1 MRSGGRADA
10 QHSRESDVRLAGLFL
25 SLVGHAGL
33 IALALWGLPWM
44 RVSPEPPPEAVAVS
58 LVSPAEL
65 AALVEGARE
74 PPPAPEP
81 APPPPEPPRAA
92 PAPAPPPPAEPPE
105 PALPDLAPFNPDAP
119 LGIVRPAETA
129 PPPEPSTLSRAT
141 RPRPRPAPPDE
152 AAARTATA
160 PVSGTG
166 QAGAG
171 GAAPVA
177 AGTRALDAYQAAVR
191 AAIERAQVMP
201 RAARDRGISGT
212 ARLEV
217 SLQRDGR
224 LARVRLAAPSGSGVI
239 DAAALAAA
247 RRAVLPTPPPGLAVQ
262 GLRFVIDVR
271 FTTNDG

>member
-1 MRSGGRADA
+1 
-10 QHSRESDVRLAGLFL
+10 VRIAGLFL
-25 SLVGHAGL
+25 SIVGHAGL
-33 IALALWGLPWM
+33 IALALWGLPWL
-44 RVSPEPPPEAVAVS
+44 RVRPAPPSEAVAVS

-81 APPPPEPPRAA
+81 APQPPPEPPRAA
-92 PAPAPPPPAEPPE
+92 PAPAPLPPAETPE
-105 PALPDLAPFNPDAP
+105 PPPPDLAPFNPDAP

-129 PPPEPSTLSRAT
+129 PPPHPTALARAT
-141 RPRPRPAPPDE
+141 RPRPRPAPQDE
-152 AAARTATA
+152 AATRTAAA
-160 PVSGTG
+160 PSGAG

-224 LARVRLAAPSGSGVI
+224 LVRVRLATPSGSGVI

-247 RRAVLPTPPPGLAVQ
+247 RRAVMPPPPAGLAVQ
-262 GLRFVIDVR
+262 GFRFVVDVR